1 MHNCLKKEDFILAIE
16 ETVGHCRKRRT
27 LHILMDNLIV
37 ELGFLNIKKKVCKQC
52 ARIWHCLEKNKTY
65 CLVTDVI

>member
-37 ELGFLNIKKKVCKQC
+37 ELGFLNIKKKGLQAVCSYLALFGKEQD
-52 ARIWHCLEKNKTY
+52 ILFSY
-65 CLVTDVI
+65 